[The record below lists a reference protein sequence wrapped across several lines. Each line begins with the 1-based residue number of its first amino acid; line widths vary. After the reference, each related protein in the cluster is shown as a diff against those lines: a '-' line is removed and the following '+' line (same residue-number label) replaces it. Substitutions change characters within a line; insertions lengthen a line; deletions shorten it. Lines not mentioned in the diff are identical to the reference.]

1 MIFSK
6 PPVIDIKL
14 SKNVYLDSEPIW
26 LEINV
31 NIDKEIIVDKTPAIF
46 PFCGDIKFVLL
57 NEFDDTLKGH
67 YCVSGDGIYTE

>member
-1 MIFSK
+1 MNTNKTVYLFIMLLILSSPMIFSK

-31 NIDKEIIVDKTPAIF
+31 NIDNGRLRK
-46 PFCGDIKFVLL
+46 
-57 NEFDDTLKGH
+57 NH
-67 YCVSGDGIYTE
+67 R